1 MKKRLLSLFCVFA
14 LLVGLMPT
22 VAFAVDDTGQAIQ
35 FVDNGTAANIIGG
48 QADSI
53 YFGTYQQSSAGDT
66 QPSGEEGVYWIKSDT
81 ATKNNVGPYYFIE
94 PVKWLVLKN
103 ESNELFLLSD
113 QILDR
118 MEYNKVD
125 GKIKWPQSTI
135 RSWLNG
141 LNENN
146 GIGEGPIDYS
156 SDNFLDT
163 AFSDKEQAVIQSETI
178 EEKNDNI
185 ALLSYTDFNNVPQ
198 DKKEPTVTDYSIGL
212 GSNDTKWWIRPTST
226 YYGNGTYSMYV
237 LTNFPV
243 GNSTR
248 LNYFYGVRPAF
259 HLDLNSAL
267 FTSAAVG
274 GKSSG
279 AVGADALK
287 QVEPYDGSEWKL
299 TLKDDSR
306 NSFSASV
313 AAHSGNI
320 AYIDYS
326 GAAAG
331 ANEYISAIVTDSN
344 NTIQYYGRIAKSTA
358 SDGST
363 GINVSSVP
371 SGDTLWVFS
380 EQYNGDKMT
389 DYASNLVRVNLQGYE
404 NTPDAYGIT
413 NTLENLT
420 NNNSAGY
427 RLQSEGSDYTAT
439 LIPDSGYMLPE
450 TITVTV
456 NNTSLTQGTDYTYD
470 SETGQLTIMASAI
483 TGPIVITA
491 AGIEKIY
498 GISAVPTDLN
508 FGSKTAGYPEAP
520 TAQTVTITNTG
531 NHILTVNLPGSTNY
545 TVTEGTGFV
554 NGVASLAP
562 NGTATFTVQPITGLG
577 VGSYRESLNIS
588 GSDGSKSVS
597 AKVDLCFEVTQQTGG
612 GGGSSGGSSTSTK
625 TPSQQA
631 IDKIENA
638 KSGEVVEITLSTSNT
653 KLDQEV
659 FEKLAGRD
667 VTLKISLP
675 DGALWTVNGLDIPE
689 NADLSDLDLDVDMG
703 TSSIPDAAFNAITGE
718 VDTIPFTL
726 KHNSEFGFPM
736 TLTASLDKEYADL
749 WANLYYYN
757 TRTEELEFQSAHKIG
772 ANGTVGL
779 PLTHGDQY
787 AIVLDDRDHTP
798 EAFPF
803 EDVKESDWYYDAVD
817 FVYQNELM
825 SGTSTSRFDP
835 NGTMNRAMLV
845 TILHRQAGE
854 PVVNYALLFDDV
866 ASGTW
871 YTEAVRWAAAEGIV
885 SGMTETAF
893 APDSSITRE
902 QFATILYRYAQ
913 QRGVDVSVG
922 ENTNI
927 LSYVDALAISE
938 YAIPA
943 MQWACGAGI
952 VVGSGAH
959 LNPQGQATRAEAA
972 TMLMRFIQTV
982 A

>member
-1 MKKRLLSLFCVFA
+1 MKKRLLSLFCAFA
-14 LLVGLMPT
+14 LLVGLVPT
-22 VAFAVDDTGQAIQ
+22 VAFAADDTGQAIQ
-35 FVDNGTAANIIGG
+35 FVDSGTAANIIGG

-66 QPSGEEGVYWIKSDT
+66 QPSGAEGVYWIRSDT
-81 ATKNNVGPYYFIE
+81 AIKNNMGPYYFIE

-103 ESNELFLLSD
+103 ENNELFLLSD

-125 GKIKWPQSTI
+125 GEIKWSESTI

-146 GIGEGPIDYS
+146 GMGEGPIDYA

-163 AFSDKEQAVIQSETI
+163 AFSDKEQEAILSEII

-185 ALLSYTDFNNVPQ
+185 SLLSYTDFTSMPQ
-198 DKKEPTVTDYSIGL
+198 DKKNATVTDYSIGL

-237 LTNFPV
+237 LTDFPV
-243 GNSTR
+243 GNGTR
-248 LNYFYGVRPAF
+248 LTYFNGVRPAF
-259 HLDLNSAL
+259 HLDLNSVL

-287 QVEPYDGSEWKL
+287 QVESYSGSEWKL
-299 TLKDDSR
+299 TLVDDSR

-320 AYIDYS
+320 AYIDYN

-331 ANEYISAIVTDSN
+331 TNEYISAIVTDSN

-358 SDGST
+358 SDGSA
-363 GINVSSVP
+363 GIDVSSVP
-371 SGDTLWVFS
+371 PGDTLWVFS

-389 DYASNLVRVNLQGYE
+389 DYASNLVQVSLQDYDQKPE
-404 NTPDAYGIT
+404 AYGIT

-420 NNNSAGY
+420 NSNSAGY
-427 RLQSEGSDYTAT
+427 RLKSEVSDYTAT
-439 LIPDSGYMLPE
+439 LIPDSDYMLPE
-450 TITVTV
+450 SITVTV
-456 NNTSLTQGTDYTYD
+456 NDTSLTQGTDYTYD

-483 TGPIVITA
+483 AGPIVITA
-491 AGIEKIY
+491 AGIEKTY
-498 GISAVPTDLN
+498 GISAVPTELN
-508 FGSKTAGYPEAP
+508 FDSKTEGYSEAP
-520 TAQTVTITNTG
+520 TAQTVTITNTS
-531 NHILTVNLPGSTNY
+531 NHALTVNLPGSTNY
-545 TVTEGTGFV
+545 TVTEETGFV
-554 NGVASLAP
+554 NGAANLAP
-562 NGTATFTVQPITGLG
+562 NGTATFTVQPITGLD
-577 VGSYRESLNIS
+577 VGSYSESLDIS
-588 GSDGSKSVS
+588 GSDGSSSVS
-597 AKVDLCFEVTQQTGG
+597 AKVDVCFEVTQQSG
-612 GGGSSGGSSTSTK
+612 GGGSSGGSSTPTK

-631 IDKIENA
+631 IDKVENA
-638 KSGEVVEITLSTSNT
+638 KSGEVVEITLSTGNT

-667 VTLKISLP
+667 VTLEISLP
-675 DGALWTVNGLDIPE
+675 DGVLWTVNGLDIPE
-689 NADLSDLDLDVDMG
+689 NADLSDLDLGVNMG
-703 TSSIPDAAFNAITGE
+703 TSSIPDAAFNTITGE
-718 VDTIPFTL
+718 VETIQFTL
-726 KHNSEFGFPM
+726 KYNSEFGFTM

-757 TRTEELEFQSAHKIG
+757 ARTGELEFQSAHKIG
-772 ANGTVGL
+772 ADGTVSL
-779 PLTHGDQY
+779 PLTHGGQY
-787 AIVLDDRDHTP
+787 AIVIDDRDHTP
-798 EAFPF
+798 KAFPF
-803 EDVKESDWYYDAVD
+803 ADVKESDWYYDAVN

-825 SGTSTSRFDP
+825 NGTSASLFDP

-854 PVVNYALLFDDV
+854 PVVNYALPFEDV

-885 SGMTETAF
+885 TGTSATTF
-893 APDSSITRE
+893 APDAPVTRE

-913 QRGVDVSVG
+913 QSGADVSVG

-927 LSYVDALAISE
+927 LSYADALDVSE

-943 MQWACGAGI
+943 MQWACGAGVI
-952 VVGSGAH
+952 EGSGAN
-959 LNPQGQATRAEAA
+959 LNPQDQATRAEAA